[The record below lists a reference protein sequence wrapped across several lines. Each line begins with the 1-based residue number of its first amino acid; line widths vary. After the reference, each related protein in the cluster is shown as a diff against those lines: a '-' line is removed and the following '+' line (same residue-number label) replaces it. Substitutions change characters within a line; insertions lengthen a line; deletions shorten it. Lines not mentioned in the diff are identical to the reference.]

1 MRCLPRFLTSIIN
14 KNILHCVPMK
24 SLFPKIFFPVI
35 TLVNLSFLLAFFGG
49 IFFSEYLPRTIFFSD
64 FIKYYLYGSPVIASV
79 FLFFYYKYKDT
90 EFFKFQNFIFQLN
103 FFLLAISILLLILV
117 VIMELFFM
125 TDVE

>member
-1 MRCLPRFLTSIIN
+1 
-14 KNILHCVPMK
+14 MK
-24 SLFPKIFFPVI
+24 PLFPKIFFPVI

-117 VIMELFFM
+117 VIMDLFFM